1 MPNRREAIFH
11 TVLAAAALAMP
22 RWAMAADT
30 ADGTANAAPGSAL
43 RPVLVSIANDI
54 VANNPETA
62 TSLGLDR
69 GDRAALSGRLNDKSA
84 TAYAATRADLARY
97 RSQLTSVDRSALT
110 GHDAVYYDT
119 LLYAIDS
126 GLQGAK
132 FAYGRAD
139 VTGGI
144 PYAVTQQNGAYQNVP
159 EFLVSQH
166 RLETGADVDGYLSRL
181 NAFGT
186 QLDQETARL
195 TDDAARGVI
204 PPNFLLSTTL
214 TQMTGLRATPAAQ
227 QRVVTSLARRVAAG
241 HLGADPSARATAIVE
256 ARVYPALDRQ
266 LAALRAMQP
275 RATADA
281 GVWKLPDGDHYY
293 AWQLRS
299 QTTTDLSP
307 ATVHATG
314 LRQSAEIEAEMD
326 TLLQRQGLRQG
337 SVGARMAALT
347 ADPKYLFPNTDAGRV
362 DAVAY
367 VQGRIAAIRPLL
379 PKISKLGLR
388 ADIQVKRVPPDIQD
402 GAALGYM
409 NFAALDGSRP
419 AIYYINLKDT
429 GYWPRWSIPTLT
441 AHEAIPGH
449 AWQGAYLAEHR
460 AELPLMASLI
470 NFNAFVEGWAL
481 YAEQLVD
488 ENGLYADD
496 PLGRLGYL
504 QAQRFRAIRLVV
516 DTGLHD
522 KRWTR
527 EHAINFMTGE
537 SGRARAAVASEVD
550 RYCAS
555 PGQAC
560 GYKIGHNAI
569 LRLRAK
575 TKAAL
580 GAKYDQRDFNDALV
594 RTGGVPLTV
603 LDSVIDQHIA
613 AMKAA

>member
-1 MPNRREAIFH
+1 MPNRREVITH
-11 TVLAAAALAMP
+11 AAAAGALLATP
-22 RWAMAADT
+22 RWAVAAT
-30 ADGTANAAPGSAL
+30 TSLAPSNVLA
-43 RPVLVSIANDI
+43 PVLDRIANNI
-54 VANNPETA
+54 VAKNPEVA

-69 GDRAALSGRLNDKSA
+69 GDRAALSGQLSDVSA
-84 TAYAATRADLARY
+84 AAYARTRADMARY
-97 RSQLTSVDRSALT
+97 KSELASVDRRKLT
-110 GHDAVYYDT
+110 GHDGIYYDT
-119 LLYAIDS
+119 VMYALDS

-132 FAYGRAD
+132 FSYGRAD
-139 VTGGI
+139 INGSR
-144 PYAVTQQNGAYQNVP
+144 PYAVSQQDGAYQSVP
-159 EFLVSQH
+159 EFLDSQH
-166 RLETGADVDGYLSRL
+166 RVETRADVEAYLSRL

-195 TDDAARGVI
+195 NEDAARGVI
-204 PPNFLLSTTL
+204 APSFLLATAMK
-214 TQMTGLRATPAAQ
+214 QMTDLRATPAAQ
-227 QRVVTSLARRVAAG
+227 QRMVKSLARRVAAN

-256 ARVYPALDRQ
+256 TVVYPALDRQ
-266 LAALRAMQP
+266 LAALRAIQP

-281 GVWKLPDGDHYY
+281 GVWKLPDGDRYY

-314 LRQSAEIEAEMD
+314 LRQNAELEAEMD
-326 TLLQRQGLRQG
+326 TLLRQQGLTQG
-337 SVGARMAALT
+337 SVGARMTALT

-367 VQGRIAAIRPLL
+367 VQGCLAAIRPLL

-429 GYWPRWSIPTLT
+429 GYWPRWTIPTLT
-441 AHEAIPGH
+441 AHEGVPGH

-460 AELPLMASLI
+460 AELPLIASLLA
-470 NFNAFVEGWAL
+470 FNAFVEGWAL

-488 ENGLYADD
+488 ENGLYAND

-504 QAQRFRAIRLVV
+504 QAQRFRAIRLVT

-522 KRWTR
+522 KRWSR
-527 EHAINFMTGE
+527 EHAIDYMTGE

-560 GYKIGHNAI
+560 GYKIGHNEI
-569 LRLRAK
+569 IRLRAK

-603 LDSVIDQHIA
+603 LDSVVDQHIA